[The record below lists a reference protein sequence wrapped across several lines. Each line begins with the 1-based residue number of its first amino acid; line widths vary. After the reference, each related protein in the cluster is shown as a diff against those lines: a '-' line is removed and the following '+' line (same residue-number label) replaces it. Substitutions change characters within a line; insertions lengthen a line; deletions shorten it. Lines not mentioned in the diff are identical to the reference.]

1 MAPIVVKLS
10 GHVQTNDRLAI
21 REMGRQIA
29 VAEGVKPVEEE
40 GNEEEAAEG
49 DAEVRLRPLWM
60 PSADTIGIRTY
71 DTAVSFTGSPHCS
84 ITPGYHYRY

>member
-1 MAPIVVKLS
+1 MARAIKLLSSETAKTAPIVVKLS

-49 DAEVRLRPLWM
+49 DAEV
-60 PSADTIGIRTY
+60 SQQK
-71 DTAVSFTGSPHCS
+71 
-84 ITPGYHYRY
+84 RYEA